1 MEMITSSESAGGCK
15 VRQKLEDLTQFFL
28 MELAKLSHE
37 EANAIKT
44 GDVDLILGLDKRIEN
59 MIGEKERAMGALNGH
74 RAEHGC

>member
-1 MEMITSSESAGGCK
+1 MEINASSESADRCQ
-15 VRQKLEDLTQFFL
+15 VRQQLENLAQFFL
-28 MELAKLSHE
+28 TELAKLSHE

-44 GDVDLILGLDKRIEN
+44 GDVDLILRLDQRIEH